1 MDSEY
6 LCQATLLNHSLEYY
20 LIDSNSCQEGSL
32 DSNFLCLYHLRS
44 FAQKQQDKQKP
55 YLRAC
60 AFWPLTFENN
70 MCHLAKTLQQLQK
83 FIQ

>member
-6 LCQATLLNHSLEYY
+6 LCQATLINHSLEYY
-20 LIDSNSCQEGSL
+20 LIDSNSCQECSL

-55 YLRAC
+55 ISARLC
-60 AFWPLTFENN
+60 L
-70 MCHLAKTLQQLQK
+70 LATG
-83 FIQ
+83 I